1 MKIYVVHGYGCNPA
15 ESCFD
20 TYAIVCTSRED
31 AEKQLGMIIEEQIM
45 IAKSEVST
53 GITFTEEISKV
64 NGKLTHHLIR
74 QVFDVNKPE
83 QRESFLWSPQ
93 VIGGNIM
100 LDEYHPVTD
109 DPTRPE
115 HKHMT
120 LASVGIREQEIKEPN
135 GKQ

>member
-1 MKIYVVHGYGCNPA
+1 MKIYIVHGYGSNPS
-15 ESCFD
+15 ECCFD

-31 AEKQLGMIIEEQIM
+31 AEKQLGMIIEEQVM
-45 IAKSEVST
+45 FAKADVST
-53 GITFTEEISKV
+53 GIDFTEEISKV

-74 QVFDVNKPE
+74 QLFDVNKPE
-83 QRESFLWSPQ
+83 QREALLWSTP
-93 VIGGNIM
+93 VVGGNIKP
-100 LDEYHPVTD
+100 DEYHPVTD

-115 HKHMT
+115 YKYLT